1 MAKKCH
7 VPCFCMGEDV
17 SKIFLDAV
25 GVYISLISSVI
36 TFIGLTEEKQNL
48 VIFILK
54 ISLFVVCVL
63 FLLFYSYR
71 VFKKIKYI
79 FYVRLRKLYKT
90 GCASFDYSNHN
101 GAFSIGDSA
110 YSFETRWTKG
120 SDAAI
125 YAYNDA
131 GNIDAIAL
139 VRAPVD
145 MDTVAIQNLDL
156 DFSSR
161 CRLPQIGD
169 AIVWKN
175 KNGKYAI
182 TKIVNIQ
189 DNTRGHAKDELCI
202 EYLIF
207 K

>member
-1 MAKKCH
+1 MWKY
-7 VPCFCMGEDV
+7 FFDILG
-17 SKIFLDAV
+17 IFV
-25 GVYISLISSVI
+25 GAASSWI
-36 TFIGLTEEKQNL
+36 TYIGLPESKQAD
-48 VIFILK
+48 
-54 ISLFVVCVL
+54 VV
-63 FLLFYSYR
+63 Y
-71 VFKKIKYI
+71 VFKVTMFGICIAILAMFTVSLYKKIRHIIYMKN
-79 FYVRLRKLYKT
+79 RKIVKT

>member
-1 MAKKCH
+1 MWKY
-7 VPCFCMGEDV
+7 FFDILG
-17 SKIFLDAV
+17 IFV
-25 GVYISLISSVI
+25 GAASSWI
-36 TFIGLTEEKQNL
+36 TYIGLPESKQAD
-48 VIFILK
+48 
-54 ISLFVVCVL
+54 VV
-63 FLLFYSYR
+63 Y
-71 VFKKIKYI
+71 VFKVTMFGICIAILAMFTVSLYKKIRHVIYMKN
-79 FYVRLRKLYKT
+79 RKIVKT
-90 GCASFDYSNHN
+90 GCDSFDYSNHN

>member
-1 MAKKCH
+1 MWKYS
-7 VPCFCMGEDV
+7 FDILG
-17 SKIFLDAV
+17 IFV
-25 GVYISLISSVI
+25 GIASSWI
-36 TFIGLTEEKQNL
+36 TYIGLPESKQAD
-48 VIFILK
+48 
-54 ISLFVVCVL
+54 VV
-63 FLLFYSYR
+63 Y
-71 VFKKIKYI
+71 VFKVTMFGICIAILAMFSVSLYKKIRHVIYMKN
-79 FYVRLRKLYKT
+79 RKIVKT

>member
-1 MAKKCH
+1 MEA
-7 VPCFCMGEDV
+7 DV
-17 SKIFLDAV
+17 WKYSFDILGIFV
-25 GVYISLISSVI
+25 GIASSWI
-36 TFIGLTEEKQNL
+36 TYIGLPESKQAD
-48 VIFILK
+48 
-54 ISLFVVCVL
+54 VV
-63 FLLFYSYR
+63 Y
-71 VFKKIKYI
+71 VFKVTMFGICI
-79 FYVRLRKLYKT
+79 AILAMFSVSLYKKIRHVIYMKHRKIVKT
-90 GCASFDYSNHN
+90 GFASFDYSNHN

-161 CRLPQIGD
+161 CRLPQTGD

>member
-1 MAKKCH
+1 MWKY
-7 VPCFCMGEDV
+7 FFDILG
-17 SKIFLDAV
+17 IFV
-25 GVYISLISSVI
+25 GAASSWI
-36 TFIGLTEEKQNL
+36 IYIGLPESKQAD
-48 VIFILK
+48 
-54 ISLFVVCVL
+54 VV
-63 FLLFYSYR
+63 Y
-71 VFKKIKYI
+71 VFKVTMFGICIAILAMFTVSLYKKIRHVIYMKN
-79 FYVRLRKLYKT
+79 RKIVKT
-90 GCASFDYSNHN
+90 GCDSFDYSNHN

>member
-1 MAKKCH
+1 MEA
-7 VPCFCMGEDV
+7 DV
-17 SKIFLDAV
+17 WKYFFDILGIFV
-25 GVYISLISSVI
+25 GAASSWI
-36 TFIGLTEEKQNL
+36 TYIGLPESKQAD
-48 VIFILK
+48 
-54 ISLFVVCVL
+54 VV
-63 FLLFYSYR
+63 Y
-71 VFKKIKYI
+71 VFKVTMFGICIAILAMFTVSLYKKIRHVIYMKN
-79 FYVRLRKLYKT
+79 RKIVKT
-90 GCASFDYSNHN
+90 GCDSFDYSNHN

>member
-1 MAKKCH
+1 MWKYS
-7 VPCFCMGEDV
+7 FDILG
-17 SKIFLDAV
+17 IFV
-25 GVYISLISSVI
+25 GIASSWI
-36 TFIGLTEEKQNL
+36 TYIGLPESKQAD
-48 VIFILK
+48 
-54 ISLFVVCVL
+54 VV
-63 FLLFYSYR
+63 Y
-71 VFKKIKYI
+71 VFKVTMFGICIAILAMFSVSLYKKIRHVIYMKN
-79 FYVRLRKLYKT
+79 RKIVKT

-182 TKIVNIQ
+182 TKIVSIQ

>member
-1 MAKKCH
+1 MWKYS
-7 VPCFCMGEDV
+7 FDILG
-17 SKIFLDAV
+17 IFV
-25 GVYISLISSVI
+25 GVASSWI
-36 TFIGLTEEKQNL
+36 TYIGLPESKQAD
-48 VIFILK
+48 
-54 ISLFVVCVL
+54 VV
-63 FLLFYSYR
+63 Y
-71 VFKKIKYI
+71 VFKVTMFGICIAIWAMFTVSLYKKIRHVIYMKN
-79 FYVRLRKLYKT
+79 RKIVKT

-131 GNIDAIAL
+131 GNIDVIAL

>member
-1 MAKKCH
+1 MWKY
-7 VPCFCMGEDV
+7 FFDILG
-17 SKIFLDAV
+17 IFV
-25 GVYISLISSVI
+25 GAASSWI
-36 TFIGLTEEKQNL
+36 TYIGLPESKQAD
-48 VIFILK
+48 
-54 ISLFVVCVL
+54 VV
-63 FLLFYSYR
+63 Y
-71 VFKKIKYI
+71 VFKVTMFGICIAILAMFTVSLYKKIRHIIYMKY
-79 FYVRLRKLYKT
+79 RKIVKT